1 MNSFL
6 VLDTEGRDYLKEI
19 AVFDDR
25 GKLVYQA
32 WVNEHPENEPQRLHT
47 YPLKQVISE
56 FLAIVKSR
64 PIVCHYAQR

>member
-25 GKLVYQA
+25 GKFVYQA
-32 WVNEHPENEPQRLHT
+32 WVNEHPENSTQRLHT
-47 YPLKQVISE
+47 YPRVIS
-56 FLAIVKSR
+56 F
-64 PIVCHYAQR
+64 